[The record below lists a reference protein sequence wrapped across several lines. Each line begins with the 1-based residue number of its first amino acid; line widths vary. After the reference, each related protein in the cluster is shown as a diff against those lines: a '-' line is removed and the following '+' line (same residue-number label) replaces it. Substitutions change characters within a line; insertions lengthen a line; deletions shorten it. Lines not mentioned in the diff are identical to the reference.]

1 MILVLNDRGEIKT
14 KSLAD
19 RKQRSFQLHFCQNA
33 SDGPHVDRLV
43 VPDGA
48 EQQFGGA
55 VSARGHLSGVT
66 SVVSAVIGQQQ
77 TAQAEIGYFQHS
89 LGTDQQIGRF
99 QVLNNKTERV
109 ARRYAVRQRGPPPPP
124 ARCRPEGVSSAETP
138 TGERGPPPRTL
149 CIMLVACMCATPP
162 SSMRPYVFRWP
173 SSSDTASSHN
183 ISGRPDATY
192 SNTR

>member
-19 RKQRSFQLHFCQNA
+19 RKQRSFQLHFCQDA

-66 SVVSAVIGQQQ
+66 SVSAVRPLAVIGQQQ
-77 TAQAEIGYFQHS
+77 TAQAEISYFQHS

-99 QVLNNKTERV
+99 QVLNNNKTRCNGIR
-109 ARRYAVRQRGPPPPP
+109 ARQKGP
-124 ARCRPEGVSSAETP
+124 ARCRSEA
-138 TGERGPPPRTL
+138 GP
-149 CIMLVACMCATPP
+149 
-162 SSMRPYVFRWP
+162 
-173 SSSDTASSHN
+173 D
-183 ISGRPDATY
+183 
-192 SNTR
+192 